1 LFAESAEFGLDGGG
15 IFCGAASA
23 DESNDRGNE
32 NESDDEED

>member
-23 DESNDRGNE
+23 DDCDDWKDKDEC
-32 NESDDEED
+32 DEE